1 MSDQAER
8 RAGSDRRK
16 ARVRKKDRRV
26 RDVPVSVERRSGK
39 DRRATDR
46 RGDRDRRDPKTK

>member
-46 RGDRDRRDPKTK
+46 RGGRDRRDPKTK